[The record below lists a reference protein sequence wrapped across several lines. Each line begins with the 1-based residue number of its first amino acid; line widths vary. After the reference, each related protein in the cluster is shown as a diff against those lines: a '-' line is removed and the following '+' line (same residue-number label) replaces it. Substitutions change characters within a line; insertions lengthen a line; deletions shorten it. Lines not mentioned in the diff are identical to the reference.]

1 MPHDDML
8 IDEKE
13 VADAGEFVREVVRQM
28 RAVDTYGILDTLD
41 DAAIM
46 DPFIMT
52 KERRREIPV
61 IGDPDDITM
70 SRVKAYYN
78 ALAVMIEKRVGLM
91 ATPMINLS
99 HEGFGR
105 AIVAV
110 GKLIVLDRT
119 LRDVH
124 RFGFPT
130 LPKMQEESEKL
141 VDSAVALVE
150 AHRDVAQL

>member
-1 MPHDDML
+1 MPVGDLL
-8 IDEKE
+8 IDKND
-13 VADAGEFVREVVRQM
+13 VDGAGEFVREVVRQM
-28 RAVDTYGILDTLD
+28 RAVDTYGILDALD
-41 DAAIM
+41 DAAIL

-70 SRVKAYYN
+70 ARVKGFYN
-78 ALAVMIEKRVGLM
+78 ALSVMIERRVGLM

-110 GKLIVLDRT
+110 GKLIVIDRT

-124 RFGFPT
+124 RFGFAS
-130 LPKMQEESEKL
+130 LPVMQEEAEKL
-141 VDSAVALVE
+141 VGRAVELVE
-150 AHRDVAQL
+150 AHRAVAQL